1 MSRSEERKPGK
12 GAEEVRAVEAFWQ
25 AKLPEA
31 FCKLYAQPHPP
42 FLAPCEFFALS
53 AIAKG
58 AGRSFGMLPQY
69 LPFGRAVGE
78 GGLYGFYVTPEIS
91 QGQWPVLY
99 WDEDEMYLRPVASS
113 FDAFLA
119 HCVLVGRYETEAQWE
134 DGDGEGREE
143 RERSEILTELGVP
156 ESVGQ
161 GSLPRN

>member
-78 GGLYGFYVTPEIS
+78 GGLYGFYVTPDTREDF
-91 QGQWPVLY
+91 WPVLY
-99 WDEDEMYLRPVASS
+99 WDEDEMFLRPIASD
-113 FDAFLA
+113 FEAFLR
-119 HCVLVGRYETEAQWE
+119 HCALVGRYETEEQWE
-134 DGDGEGREE
+134 VRDPDWQETFAWR
-143 RERSEILTELGVP
+143 ELGQRLALP
-156 ESVGQ
+156 E
-161 GSLPRN
+161 